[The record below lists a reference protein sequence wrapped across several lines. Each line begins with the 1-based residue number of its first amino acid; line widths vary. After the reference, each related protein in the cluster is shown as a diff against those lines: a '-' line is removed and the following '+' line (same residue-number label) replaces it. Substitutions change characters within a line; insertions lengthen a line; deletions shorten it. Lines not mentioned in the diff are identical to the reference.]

1 MLVRGR
7 NASSHVYLVCAI
19 FLGPGTVCS
28 WVQNGKQKLGV
39 AVLAWNPGLKM
50 RKIRDQPGLHD
61 EMSKQREEA
70 RERGQ
75 QLRAL
80 IALSE
85 DLGLVPST
93 LVVVHSHQ

>member
-1 MLVRGR
+1 M
-7 NASSHVYLVCAI
+7 CAT

-28 WVQNGKQKLGV
+28 WVPNGKQKLGE
-39 AVLAWNPGLKM
+39 AVHAWNPGLKM
-50 RKIRDQPGLHD
+50 RKIRGQPGLRH
-61 EMSKQREEA
+61 ETLSKQREEA
-70 RERGQ
+70 EEMGQ
-75 QLRAL
+75 QLRVL